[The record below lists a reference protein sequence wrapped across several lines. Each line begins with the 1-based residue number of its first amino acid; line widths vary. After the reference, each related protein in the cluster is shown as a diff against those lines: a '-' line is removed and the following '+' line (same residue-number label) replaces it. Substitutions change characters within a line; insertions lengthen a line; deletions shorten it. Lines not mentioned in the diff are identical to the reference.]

1 MIETIVFGTVLAAMY
16 ILHGT
21 YAIPMMAA
29 FSAALLLGLAAVVM
43 LIRGQKARAGELGIR
58 TAVLALSCAVI
69 YGLSAI
75 NAGTA
80 VRRAGD
86 IAAACEAYKAK
97 TGAYP
102 ENLRALVPEYI
113 KDIPAAK
120 FTIMWAQYRLV
131 GNRLMYVREPGM
143 LASAYDLDTKEWD
156 IVAVAEMFPK
166 KGN

>member
-1 MIETIVFGTVLAAMY
+1 MIETIVFATVAVAMY
-16 ILHGT
+16 ILHGA
-21 YAIPMMAA
+21 YAIPMMTA
-29 FSAALLLGLAAVVM
+29 FSAAAILGLAAVAL
-43 LIRGQKARAGELGIR
+43 LIRGQKGRAGELGLR
-58 TAVLALSCAVI
+58 AAVLALSCAFI
-69 YGLSAI
+69 YGLTWL
-75 NAGTA
+75 NTGTA

-120 FTIMWAQYRLV
+120 HTIMWAQYRLV
-131 GNRLMYVREPGM
+131 DNRLMYVLEPGM

-156 IVAVAEMFPK
+156 TVAVSEMFPK
-166 KGN
+166 KAN